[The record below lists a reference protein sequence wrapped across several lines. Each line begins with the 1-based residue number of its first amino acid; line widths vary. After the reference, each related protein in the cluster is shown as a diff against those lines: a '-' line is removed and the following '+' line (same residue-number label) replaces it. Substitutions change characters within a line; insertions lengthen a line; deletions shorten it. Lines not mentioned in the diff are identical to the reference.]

1 MAWMNEV
8 FPGAHMTPFRF
19 GSTGIALVLASSGC
33 SEQPRKANPTEQEI
47 HAGDSGDAS
56 GIPGRHPYRC
66 DDDRLLLVDF
76 AREARR
82 RRRHRLQVK
91 LDHRALA
98 GPLELRRD
106 GNAAPV
112 VLTAPAPG
120 LQYIGDTMS
129 ATFSGNELKIEEGDK
144 PPVLCRKDTSL

>member
-76 AREARR
+76 KNEG
-82 RRRHRLQVK
+82 LT
-91 LDHRALA
+91 
-98 GPLELRRD
+98 LELRRD